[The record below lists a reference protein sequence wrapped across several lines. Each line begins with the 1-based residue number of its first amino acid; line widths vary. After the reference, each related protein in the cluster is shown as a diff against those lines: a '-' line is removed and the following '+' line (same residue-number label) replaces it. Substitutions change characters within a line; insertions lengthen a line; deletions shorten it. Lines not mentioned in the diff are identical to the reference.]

1 MIKTVLL
8 SIFTTLLITS
18 GQVLWKIGIQKAG
31 GFYLSGQSIFGN
43 VFRILFNGWV
53 FSGFVVYAIA
63 TGFFMWLISKFD
75 ISLIIPITS
84 VAFIYSLLAGYFIF
98 DEQISLFRVFGV
110 LLIVLGVFFVVRN

>member
-8 SIFTTLLITS
+8 AISTTLLITS

-31 GFYLSGQSIFGN
+31 GFYLPEQSIIGN

-53 FSGFVVYAIA
+53 FSGFVVYALA
-63 TGFFMWLISKFD
+63 TGFFLRLISKFD

-98 DEQISLFRVFGV
+98 GEQISLFRVFGV
-110 LLIVLGVFFVVRN
+110 LLIVAGVLFVVKN

>member
-8 SIFTTLLITS
+8 AISTTLLITS

-31 GFYLSGQSIFGN
+31 GFYLPEQSIIGN
-43 VFRILFNGWV
+43 LFRILFNGWV
-53 FSGFVVYAIA
+53 FSGFVVYAVA

-98 DEQISLFRVFGV
+98 GEQISLLRVFGV
-110 LLIVLGVFFVVRN
+110 LLIIAGVFFVVKN

>member
-8 SIFTTLLITS
+8 AISTTLLITS

-31 GFYLSGQSIFGN
+31 GFYLSDQSIFGN

-98 DEQISLFRVFGV
+98 GEQISLLRVFGV

>member
-1 MIKTVLL
+1 MLKVVIL
-8 SIFTTLLITS
+8 SISTTLLITS

-31 GFYLSGQSIFGN
+31 GFYLPEQSIFEN

-53 FSGFVVYAIA
+53 LSGFVVYAIA

-98 DEQISLFRVFGV
+98 DEQISLVRVLGV
-110 LLIVLGVFFVVRN
+110 LLIIAGVFFVVKN

>member
-1 MIKTVLL
+1 MIKVVFL

-31 GFYLSGQSIFGN
+31 GFYLPENSIIENFL
-43 VFRILFNGWV
+43 RIIFNGWV
-53 FSGFVVYAIA
+53 FTGFVVYAVA

-98 DEQISLFRVFGV
+98 GEQISLLRVFGV
-110 LLIVLGVFFVVRN
+110 LLIVFGVFMVVKN

>member
-8 SIFTTLLITS
+8 AISTTLLITS

-31 GFYLSGQSIFGN
+31 GFYLPDQSIIGN

-53 FSGFVVYAIA
+53 FLGFVVYAVA

-98 DEQISLFRVFGV
+98 GEQISLFRVFGV
-110 LLIVLGVFFVVRN
+110 LLIIAGVFFVVKN

>member
-1 MIKTVLL
+1 MLKVVILAI
-8 SIFTTLLITS
+8 STTLLITT

-31 GFYLSGQSIFGN
+31 GFFLPDQSIFEN
-43 VFRILFNGWV
+43 VFRILFNAWV
-53 FSGFVVYAIA
+53 LSGFVVYAIA

-98 DEQISLFRVFGV
+98 DEQISLIRVLGV
-110 LLIVLGVFFVVRN
+110 LLIIAGVFFVVKN

>member
-8 SIFTTLLITS
+8 AISTTLLITS

-31 GFYLSGQSIFGN
+31 GFYLPEQSIIGN

-53 FSGFVVYAIA
+53 FSGFVVYAVA

-98 DEQISLFRVFGV
+98 GEQISLLRVFGV
-110 LLIVLGVFFVVRN
+110 LLIIAGVFFVVKN

>member
-1 MIKTVLL
+1 MLKVVIL

-31 GFYLSGQSIFGN
+31 GFYLPEQSIFEN

-53 FSGFVVYAIA
+53 FSGFVVYAAA

-98 DEQISLFRVFGV
+98 HEQISLVRVFGV
-110 LLIVLGVFFVVRN
+110 LLIIAGVFFVVKN

>member
-8 SIFTTLLITS
+8 AISTTLLITS

-31 GFYLSGQSIFGN
+31 GFYLPEQSILGN
-43 VFRILFNGWV
+43 LFRILFNGWV
-53 FSGFVVYAIA
+53 FSGFVVYAVA

-98 DEQISLFRVFGV
+98 GEQISLYRVFGV
-110 LLIVLGVFFVVRN
+110 LLIIAGVFFVVKN

>member
-8 SIFTTLLITS
+8 AISTTLLITS

-31 GFYLSGQSIFGN
+31 GFYLPEQSILGN
-43 VFRILFNGWV
+43 LFRILFNGWV
-53 FSGFVVYAIA
+53 FSGFVVYAVA

-98 DEQISLFRVFGV
+98 GEQISLLRVFGV
-110 LLIVLGVFFVVRN
+110 LLIIAGVFFVVKN

>member
-8 SIFTTLLITS
+8 AVSTTLLITS

-31 GFYLSGQSIFGN
+31 GFYLPEQSIIGN

-53 FSGFVVYAIA
+53 FSGFVVYALA

-98 DEQISLFRVFGV
+98 GEQISLFRVFGV
-110 LLIVLGVFFVVRN
+110 LLIVAGVFFVVKN

>member
-8 SIFTTLLITS
+8 AISTTLLITS

-31 GFYLSGQSIFGN
+31 GFYLPEQSLIGN
-43 VFRILFNGWV
+43 LFRILFNGWV

-98 DEQISLFRVFGV
+98 GEQISLYRVFGV
-110 LLIVLGVFFVVRN
+110 LLIIAGVFFVVKN

>member
-8 SIFTTLLITS
+8 AVSTTLLITS

-31 GFYLSGQSIFGN
+31 GFYLPEQSIVGN

-53 FSGFVVYAIA
+53 FSGFVVYALA

-98 DEQISLFRVFGV
+98 GEQISLFRVFGV
-110 LLIVLGVFFVVRN
+110 LLIVAGVFFVVKN

>member
-1 MIKTVLL
+1 MLKVVIL
-8 SIFTTLLITS
+8 SISTTLLITS
-18 GQVLWKIGIQKAG
+18 GQVLWKVGIQKAG
-31 GFYLSGQSIFGN
+31 GFYLPEQSIFEN

-53 FSGFVVYAIA
+53 FSGFVVYAVA

-98 DEQISLFRVFGV
+98 NEQISLVRIFGV
-110 LLIVLGVFFVVRN
+110 LLIVAGVFLVVKN

>member
-8 SIFTTLLITS
+8 AVSTTLLITS

-31 GFYLSGQSIFGN
+31 GFYLPEQSIIGN

-53 FSGFVVYAIA
+53 FSGFVVDALA

-98 DEQISLFRVFGV
+98 GEQISLYRVFGV
-110 LLIVLGVFFVVRN
+110 LLIIAGVFFVVKN

>member
-8 SIFTTLLITS
+8 AVSTTLLITS

-31 GFYLSGQSIFGN
+31 GFYLPEQSIVGN

-53 FSGFVVYAIA
+53 FSGFVVYALA

-98 DEQISLFRVFGV
+98 GEQISLFRVFGV
-110 LLIVLGVFFVVRN
+110 LLIIAGVFFVVKN

>member
-1 MIKTVLL
+1 MLKVVIL
-8 SIFTTLLITS
+8 SISTTLLITT

-31 GFYLSGQSIFGN
+31 GFFLPDQSIFDN
-43 VFRILFNGWV
+43 VIRILFNGWV
-53 FSGFVVYAIA
+53 LSGFVVYAIA

-98 DEQISLFRVFGV
+98 NEQISLVRIFGV
-110 LLIVLGVFFVVRN
+110 LLIIAGVFFVVKN

>member
-8 SIFTTLLITS
+8 AISTTLLITS

-31 GFYLSGQSIFGN
+31 GFYLPDQSIIGN
-43 VFRILFNGWV
+43 LFRILFNGWV

-98 DEQISLFRVFGV
+98 GEQISLYRVFGV
-110 LLIVLGVFFVVRN
+110 LLIIAGVFFVVKN